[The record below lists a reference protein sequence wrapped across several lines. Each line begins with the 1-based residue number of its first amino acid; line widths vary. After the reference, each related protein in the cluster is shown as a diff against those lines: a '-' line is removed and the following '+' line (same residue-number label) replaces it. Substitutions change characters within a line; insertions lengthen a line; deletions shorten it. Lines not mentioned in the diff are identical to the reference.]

1 MQSMLNLL
9 AVLAC
14 AVGVACVIGA
24 LYAWGLRLWAAGAVD
39 EQGNA
44 HIGARVG
51 SVICFSL
58 CIALVLFALWLTI
71 PAFH

>member
-1 MQSMLNLL
+1 MQSIVNLL
-9 AVLAC
+9 IVLAT
-14 AVGVACVIGA
+14 AVGVACVIGG
-24 LYAWGLRLWAAGAVD
+24 LYAFGLRLWAAGAVD

-51 SVICFSL
+51 SVVCFSL
-58 CIALVLFALWLTI
+58 CVTLVLFALWLTI